1 MIFFLTNLEGS
12 CSVLLIPRGIAS
24 DSVGKLQSAVAGRP
38 GNSIL
43 P

>member
-1 MIFFLTNLEGS
+1 MIFFLTNLEGI
-12 CSVLLIPRGIAS
+12 LLIPRGIAS

-38 GNSIL
+38 GNTIL